1 MLNQINSVKMKHFLL
16 LAVIF
21 LTLISC
27 QSNQSSKP
35 MNQAGSSNHEV
46 VVKEVYQVSGYTYLL
61 VTENGN
67 ETWLATTP
75 IEAKI
80 GETYYY
86 EGGFEMNNFK
96 SKELNRTFE
105 SIFFLEGISS
115 TPITKSEK
123 AALVSPGAASAREV
137 KKSISISPVDGTVTI
152 AELFSNKASYEGK
165 TVKIKAEVTKFSPE
179 IMNTNWIH
187 VQDGTESDGN
197 FDLTI
202 TSKETVNVGET
213 LIFEG
218 IITLDKDLGYGYF
231 FKVLMEDAKVTK

>member
-1 MLNQINSVKMKHFLL
+1 MKRFLL
-16 LAVIF
+16 FAGVI
-21 LTLISC
+21 LTFISC

-35 MNQAGSSNHEV
+35 MNQASSTNHVV

-75 IEAKI
+75 IEAKV

-96 SKELNRTFE
+96 SKELNRTFA

-115 TPITKSEK
+115 TPIIASEK
-123 AALVSPGAASAREV
+123 ATLVSPGASSAREV
-137 KKSISISPVDGTVTI
+137 KKNITITPVEGTVTI
-152 AELFSNKASYEGK
+152 AELYSKRTSYEGK
-165 TVKIKAEVTKFSPE
+165 TVKVKAEVTKFSPE

-187 VQDGTESDGN
+187 VQDGTESEGD

-202 TSKETVNVGET
+202 TSKETVKVGET

-218 IITLDKDLGYGYF
+218 KITLNKDLGYGYF
-231 FKVLMEDAKVTK
+231 FKILIEDAIVSK